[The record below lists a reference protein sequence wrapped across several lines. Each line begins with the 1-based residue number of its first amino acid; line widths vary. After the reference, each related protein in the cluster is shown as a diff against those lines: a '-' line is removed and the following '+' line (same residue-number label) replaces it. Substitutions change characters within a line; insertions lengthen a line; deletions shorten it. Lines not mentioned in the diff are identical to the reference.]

1 MVEMTR
7 AAKAMTKVPNKMTET
22 TTMIMAVIIA
32 EMPTVTMT
40 EITEEYHLRL
50 LRPPYHALKI
60 VSHVQHPTIAVNV
73 PQVTNLYHLPQ
84 NANL

>member
-1 MVEMTR
+1 MTR

-32 EMPTVTMT
+32 KMPTVTMT

-50 LRPPYHALKI
+50 LSPPHHHALKI
-60 VSHVQHPTIAVNV
+60 VSHAQHHTIATNV
-73 PQVTNLYHLPQ
+73 PQATNLYHLPQ
-84 NANL
+84 SANL

>member
-1 MVEMTR
+1 MTR

>member
-1 MVEMTR
+1 
-7 AAKAMTKVPNKMTET
+7 
-22 TTMIMAVIIA
+22 
-32 EMPTVTMT
+32 MT